1 MVDAATKEQADEQPT
16 LRYEDEEADDLKED
30 EEVPMDVDDDDIQVR
45 VVTLLELV
53 TLAIKIIVA

>member
-16 LRYEDEEADDLKED
+16 LRQDEEADDLKED

-53 TLAIKIIVA
+53 TLAIKMIVA